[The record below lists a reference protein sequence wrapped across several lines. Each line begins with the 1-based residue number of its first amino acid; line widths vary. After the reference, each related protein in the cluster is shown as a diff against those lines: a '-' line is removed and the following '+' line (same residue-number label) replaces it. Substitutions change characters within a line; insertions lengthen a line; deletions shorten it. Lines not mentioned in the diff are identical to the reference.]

1 MNQFPSQLS
10 PIRWQTLKPWLTT
23 IAVIWLLGFVGL
35 GWLVKSFLF
44 LIVFFTVVPIVAFF
58 GLQWWLTRNLVQ
70 GNCPVCQESLTA
82 LKQSQINC
90 PNCGESVRAGDSS
103 APGVRT
109 FERVSTP
116 GTIDVQAVE
125 VMSQS
130 VDDD

>member
-1 MNQFPSQLS
+1 MNQIPSQ
-10 PIRWQTLKPWLTT
+10 PFPVRWQTLKPWLTT

-44 LIVFFTVVPIVAFF
+44 LIGFFTIAPIVAFF

-70 GNCPVCQESLTA
+70 GNCPVCQEGLTA

-90 PNCGESVRAGDSS
+90 PNCGENVRAGDH
-103 APGVRT
+103 A
-109 FERVSTP
+109 FERTSTP

>member
-1 MNQFPSQLS
+1 MNQIPPQPFSLS
-10 PIRWQTLKPWLTT
+10 WQTIKPWLTT

-44 LIVFFTVVPIVAFF
+44 LIGFFTIVPVVAFF

-70 GNCPVCQESLTA
+70 GNCPVCQEGLTA
-82 LKQSQINC
+82 LKNAQLNC
-90 PNCGESVRAGDSS
+90 PSCGESIRSTG
-103 APGVRT
+103 RT
-109 FERVSTP
+109 FERISTP

-125 VMSQS
+125 VMSQV